1 MNKRRA
7 HVTST
12 PARPFRGRRLSQRRT
27 PEDNVRAAA
36 AWVVERTL
44 ATLSPSSVF
53 IDSALSRCD
62 ERDHRLLRE
71 LALGTLRWLRR
82 LDHVI
87 AKASHRRFEA
97 IEPALRA
104 PLRLA
109 AYQLLFMDRIPAHAA
124 VNEGVEHA
132 RRLTHR
138 GGASFTNGVLRR
150 IARDPRLDAWPVE
163 EAGLCRRLAIE
174 NSHPDF
180 LVERW
185 MDSLGKERA
194 AALLEANNRPKSM
207 QLLAFRD
214 LGGRELL
221 AESLIDEGID
231 LEPSAMSPMGLTVRS
246 GNPLHSEAFRRGRFY
261 VQDEASQAAALV
273 PPPRPGERVFD
284 AAAAPGGKSF
294 TLIAVEPE
302 VEVVMADVSPARLAT
317 VRENLRRLGRRLPVM
332 AADAGRPPTART
344 FDRVILDLPCTG
356 TGILRK
362 SPELKWRISEGEVGR
377 LSRQSLRLLTGMA
390 PLVAP
395 DGYLVAITC
404 SLEPEENQAVVEHF
418 LTRHG
423 EFSLL
428 PLEEVLDYPL
438 DRWISG
444 TGRWQVLPAGQHD
457 GFTVHVMV
465 RRRPGIE
472 RARTPRSAARPAPEA
487 LLKEARISGVLEGRS
502 ESRAAGSA
510 FWTVC

>member
-1 MNKRRA
+1 MEWRLSFVMSKRRA
-7 HVTST
+7 ATVPPS
-12 PARPFRGRRLSQRRT
+12 RPFRGRRLSQRRT
-27 PEDNVRAAA
+27 PEDNVRVAA

-44 ATLSPSSVF
+44 STLSPSSVF
-53 IDSALSRCD
+53 LGSALARCD

-87 AKASHRRFEA
+87 ALASHRRFEA

-104 PLRLA
+104 PLRVA
-109 AYQLLFMDRIPAHAA
+109 AYQLLFMDRVPAHAA

-150 IARDPRLDAWPVE
+150 IARAPRLDAWPVAE
-163 EAGLCRRLAIE
+163 DGDLWRRLAIE
-174 NSHPDF
+174 KSHPDF

-185 MDSLGKERA
+185 FERLGRDRA
-194 AALLEANNRPKSM
+194 AALLDANNRAKSL

-221 AESLIDEGID
+221 AETLIDEGIE
-231 LEPSAMSPMGLTVRS
+231 LEPSTLSPMGLTVRA
-246 GNPLHSEAFRRGRFY
+246 GNPLHSAAFRRGEFY
-261 VQDEASQAAALV
+261 VQDEASQASALV
-273 PPPRPGERVFD
+273 PPPRPGERVLD

-294 TLIAVEPE
+294 ALIAVEPE

-317 VRENLRRLGRRLPVM
+317 VRRNLCRLGRRLPVI
-332 AADAGRPPTART
+332 AADAGRPPTSGP
-344 FDRVILDLPCTG
+344 FDRVLLDLPCTG
-356 TGILRK
+356 TGTLRK
-362 SPELKWRISEGEVGR
+362 SPELKWRISEREIGR
-377 LSRQSLRLLTGMA
+377 LSRQSLRLLEGMA

-395 DGYLVAITC
+395 DGHLVAITC
-404 SLEPEENQAVVEHF
+404 SLELEENGAVVERF
-418 LTRHG
+418 LDQHA

-428 PLEEVLDYPL
+428 PLGGVLDYPL
-438 DRWISG
+438 DRWIAG
-444 TGRWQVLPAGQHD
+444 AGCWQMFPGGDHD

-465 RRRPGIE
+465 RRRPSIQV
-472 RARTPRSAARPAPEA
+472 A
-487 LLKEARISGVLEGRS
+487 
-502 ESRAAGSA
+502 
-510 FWTVC
+510 